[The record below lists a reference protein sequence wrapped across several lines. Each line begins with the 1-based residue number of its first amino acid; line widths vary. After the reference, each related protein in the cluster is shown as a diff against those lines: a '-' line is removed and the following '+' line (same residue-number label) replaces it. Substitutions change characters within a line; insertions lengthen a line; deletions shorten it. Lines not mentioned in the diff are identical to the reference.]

1 MTTIINLY
9 AGPGAGKST
18 SAANLFAHLK
28 QKHYNVELVSEYVK
42 VWAYQGKP
50 IGVYDQLYV
59 QAKQMHRES
68 QLLNKVDFII
78 TDSPVWLCAYYAKH
92 YYPKAIK
99 DATAEVARAY
109 DLQLAEDGHVQRN
122 YFLLRP
128 DSSKFS
134 EKGRF
139 HDLKESLK
147 IDTLLEA
154 LLKEE
159 RRPFSYVDSESLLNQ
174 KF

>member
-1 MTTIINLY
+1 MTTIINLF

-18 SAANLFAHLK
+18 AAANLFSHLK
-28 QKHYNVELVSEYVK
+28 QKHYSVELVQEYVK
-42 VWAYQGKP
+42 NWAYQGKP

-99 DATAEVARAY
+99 KATAEVARAY
-109 DLQLAEDGHVQRN
+109 DLQLAEDGHWQKN

-128 DSSKFS
+128 DKKNFS

-139 HDLKESLK
+139 HNLEESMK
-147 IDTLLEA
+147 IDTLLQD
-154 LLKEE
+154 LLNEE
-159 RRPFSYVDSESLLNQ
+159 GRPFSYVDAVTLLMQ
-174 KF
+174 EF

>member
-1 MTTIINLY
+1 MTTIINLF

-18 SAANLFAHLK
+18 AAANLFSNLK
-28 QKHYNVELVSEYVK
+28 QKHYSVELVTEYVK
-42 VWAYQGKP
+42 QWAYANKP

-99 DATAEVARAY
+99 DATIEVARAY
-109 DLQLAEDGHVQRN
+109 DLQLSEDGHTQRN

-128 DSSKFS
+128 DQKNFS

-139 HDLKESLK
+139 HNLEESMK
-147 IDTLLEA
+147 IDTLLED
-154 LLKEE
+154 LLNEE
-159 RRPFSYVDSESLLNQ
+159 HRLFSYVDAKTLLLQ
-174 KF
+174 EF